1 LLHRSDLKGNR
12 MITDSTGPSGHS
24 FRDQLAGYRLT
35 TAQIFYHLPDY
46 PQLLQ
51 EFIWQRL
58 DIAPDFPQ
66 LKEFLNFWERRIDGR
81 LHSVTI
87 ASAELISPA
96 ELRMADGMFAV
107 N

>member
-1 LLHRSDLKGNR
+1 MLSKNN
-12 MITDSTGPSGHS
+12 SPSGNS

-51 EFIWQRL
+51 EFIWQQL
-58 DIAPDFPQ
+58 DIAPEFPQ
-66 LKEFLNFWERRIDGR
+66 LKQFLDFWERRIDGR

-87 ASAELISPA
+87 ASAELINPA
-96 ELRMADGMFAV
+96 ELRMADGVFAV

>member
-1 LLHRSDLKGNR
+1 
-12 MITDSTGPSGHS
+12 MISEDTGPSGHS
-24 FRDQLAGYRLT
+24 LRDQLAGYRLT
-35 TAQIFYHLPDY
+35 TAQILYHLPDY

-51 EFIWQRL
+51 EFIWQQL
-58 DIAPDFPQ
+58 DVAPEFPQ
-66 LKEFLNFWERRIDGR
+66 LKNFLEFWERRIDGR

>member
-1 LLHRSDLKGNR
+1 
-12 MITDSTGPSGHS
+12 MIPENTGPSGHS

-35 TAQIFYHLPDY
+35 TAQILYHLPDY

-51 EFIWQRL
+51 EFIWQHL
-58 DIAPDFPQ
+58 DVAPDFPQ
-66 LKEFLNFWERRIDGR
+66 LKSFLNFWERRIDGR

>member
-1 LLHRSDLKGNR
+1 MS
-12 MITDSTGPSGHS
+12 STTESPSGNS
-24 FRDQLAGYRLT
+24 LRDQLAGYRLT

-51 EFIWQRL
+51 EFVWQQL
-58 DIAPDFPQ
+58 DLAPEFPQ
-66 LKEFLNFWERRIDGR
+66 LKQFLDFWERRLDGR

-96 ELRMADGMFAV
+96 DLRMADGMFSV
-107 N
+107 H

>member
-1 LLHRSDLKGNR
+1 
-12 MITDSTGPSGHS
+12 MFTDDSNPSSNHTAQAGPSGHS
-24 FRDQLAGYRLT
+24 LRDQLAGYRLT
-35 TAQIFYHLPDY
+35 TAQILYHLPDY

-66 LKEFLNFWERRIDGR
+66 LKEFLNFWERRIDGK

-87 ASAELISPA
+87 ASAELTQPRRA
-96 ELRMADGMFAV
+96 QDGGWYV
-107 N
+107 RC

>member
-1 LLHRSDLKGNR
+1 MLPDN
-12 MITDSTGPSGHS
+12 TGPSGHS
-24 FRDQLAGYRLT
+24 FLDQLAGYRLT

-51 EFIWQRL
+51 EFIWQQP
-58 DIAPDFPQ
+58 DVAPEFPQ
-66 LKEFLNFWERRIDGR
+66 LKKFLDFWEKRIDGR

-87 ASAELISPA
+87 ASAELVSPA

-107 N
+107 H